1 MACDYQYYKDPNSY
15 YPMLYCNIDNKR
27 CLYSKRCE
35 LEKRFIS
42 LDNTKEC
49 YKYNM
54 KKIKNIP
61 EGSFYVVNKRP
72 SRNGFYVYVEID
84 GKNVKLNI
92 EDKDFNQDYVYLK
105 KTDVGYEVSKVPFA
119 IEIVE
124 DKPIEPKKKT
134 VTRKKKIS
142 SEKTN

>member
-15 YPMLYCNIDNKR
+15 YPMLYCSIDNKR

-61 EGSFYVVNKRP
+61 EGSFYVVNKQEGFCHRQKP
-72 SRNGFYVYVEID
+72 SCLFISHLPMKICFRFAVLSVGIVFFIQPERD
-84 GKNVKLNI
+84 TGKMK
-92 EDKDFNQDYVYLK
+92 
-105 KTDVGYEVSKVPFA
+105 
-119 IEIVE
+119 
-124 DKPIEPKKKT
+124 
-134 VTRKKKIS
+134 
-142 SEKTN
+142 